1 MSRELIRFII
11 KILVAALLLVAAG
24 WIVFTF
30 YFPEKYLPVLPWMLA
45 FFTVATVLIHSWQ
58 LTVAKKNMAKFTQNS
73 MIVSLLRLVLYS
85 GFAIVF
91 LITHSENIA
100 VFVVCIAVVYLIY
113 TFLEV
118 FDLQKL
124 TKQKK

>member
-1 MSRELIRFII
+1 MSRELIRFIV
-11 KILVAALLLVAAG
+11 KILVAALLLAATG

-30 YFPEKYLPVLPWMLA
+30 YYPEKYLPILPWMLA
-45 FFTVATVLIHSWQ
+45 FFTVFTILIHSWQ
-58 LTVAKKNMAKFTQNS
+58 LHLAKKKFALYVRSS

-91 LITHSENIA
+91 LMTHSENIA

-118 FDLQKL
+118 SDIQRITQQNK
-124 TKQKK
+124 

>member
-11 KILVAALLLVAAG
+11 KILVAALLLVVAG

-45 FFTVATVLIHSWQ
+45 FFTVVTVLIHAWQ

-118 FDLQKL
+118 FDLQKF
-124 TKQKK
+124 TQQKK

>member
-1 MSRELIRFII
+1 MSRELIRFIV
-11 KILVAALLLVAAG
+11 KILVAALLLAATG

-30 YFPEKYLPVLPWMLA
+30 YYPEKYLPILPWMLA
-45 FFTVATVLIHSWQ
+45 FFTVFTILIHSWQ
-58 LTVAKKNMAKFTQNS
+58 LHLAKKKFALYVRSS

-85 GFAIVF
+85 GFAIAF
-91 LITHSENIA
+91 LMTHSENIA

-118 FDLQKL
+118 SDIQRITQQNK
-124 TKQKK
+124 